1 MKLHVDAKSYGEAT
15 VITVEVDKMKVIYKA
30 VGSAKLISG
39 SGKGD
44 IDSLKAIVKELA
56 EVLK

>member
-1 MKLHVDAKSYGEAT
+1 MKIKVDAKSYGEAT
-15 VITVEVDKMKVIYKA
+15 VITVEVDKMKVTYKA

-39 SGKGD
+39 SGEGD
-44 IDSLKAIVKELA
+44 VESLKAIVKELA